1 MSELYLDGVKKYLD
15 TTLILKNVTFMVN
28 EGERVGI
35 VGENGS
41 GKTTILK
48 LIAGILTLNHC
59 AGYPYAPVPLGYDEG
74 WVILP
79 KNKNCAYL
87 EQIPDYPEGM
97 KVIDVLNLA
106 FYEVYGI
113 EKEMRALEE
122 KLSELEGGALD
133 RALKKYGGIIQQY
146 EVKGG
151 YEIQEKL
158 GKVCKGL
165 HFTEEF
171 LKKEFRLLSGG
182 EKTTVGLA
190 KLLIDKPDLLLLDEP
205 TNHLDMEAIEWL
217 EGFLKDYRGMVIIVS
232 HDRYF
237 LDHVVTKIIEIED
250 KISITYN
257 GNYSHYVRLKEE
269 NKRIQSEHYKEQ
281 QKKILSMEKS
291 VKELKDWAMRSE
303 NNKFHQR
310 AASIQTKLDKL
321 ERVEKPV
328 LERKGMKLKLQGA
341 QRSGNITLK
350 ATGLYKSFDSK
361 VIFRDAGLLVGYGE
375 RVAFIGSNGCGKTT
389 FLKMLLGE
397 TEPDA
402 GEVRFGANVL
412 PAYLP
417 QNISFPDEEL
427 TILECFREDK
437 FIEEGK
443 AREYLA
449 KFMFLGKNVYKKVK
463 QLSGGERVRLKLS
476 RLLFE
481 DINLLILDEPTN
493 HLDLYSIETIEKTL
507 KSFQGTIFF
516 ISHDRYFINKIAE
529 RVIAIEDHRFHSY
542 QGNYD
547 DYKRA
552 IMGF

>member
-79 KNKNCAYL
+79 KNKTCAYL

-205 TNHLDMEAIEWL
+205 TNHLDMEAVEWL

-350 ATGLYKSFDSK
+350 AAGLYKSFDSK

-493 HLDLYSIETIEKTL
+493 HLDLYSIETIEKAL

-542 QGNYD
+542 PGNYD

>member
-79 KNKNCAYL
+79 KNKTCAYL

-205 TNHLDMEAIEWL
+205 TNHLDMEAVEWL

-269 NKRIQSEHYKEQ
+269 SKRIQSEHYKEQ

-350 ATGLYKSFDSK
+350 AAGLYKSFDSK

-493 HLDLYSIETIEKTL
+493 HLDLYSIETIEKAL

-542 QGNYD
+542 PGNYD
-547 DYKRA
+547 NYKRA

>member
-205 TNHLDMEAIEWL
+205 TNHLDMEAVEWL